1 MFRPPTPTGGWEE
14 VATAPNQIAAGMLE
28 SALKAEGIPVMMNR
42 PMLFPYLGSGGI
54 HGVMVPAQ
62 HAEEAR
68 VILREIWDI
77 GDCDIGS
84 PEDEGDT

>member
-1 MFRPPTPTGGWEE
+1 
-14 VATAPNQIAAGMLE
+14 
-28 SALKAEGIPVMMNR
+28 
-42 PMLFPYLGSGGI
+42 
-54 HGVMVPAQ
+54 VPAQ

>member
-14 VATAPNQIAAGMLE
+14 VATAPNQIAAGMLD
-28 SALKAEGIPVMMNR
+28 R